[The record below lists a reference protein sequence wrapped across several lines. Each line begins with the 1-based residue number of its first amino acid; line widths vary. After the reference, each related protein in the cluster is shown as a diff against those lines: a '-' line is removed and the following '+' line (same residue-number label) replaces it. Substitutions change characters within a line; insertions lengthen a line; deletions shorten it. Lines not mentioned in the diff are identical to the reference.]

1 LCPGFP
7 RRDLMRTVHGPP
19 RTRARLQGI
28 GQFSDPHPGMGQD
41 VPRDYELSTLF
52 KGLELVSLNL
62 FKLPW
67 VGTSGV
73 RWRASGPGGGDP
85 AIGAQHLNP
94 ALAISARTPH
104 ARMSRQGFETRR
116 SPEFDPTLI
125 QRNRTAPQSGNL
137 ERAGCPLPVRM
148 DRGDQSARWTY

>member
-1 LCPGFP
+1 
-7 RRDLMRTVHGPP
+7 MRTVHGPP

-85 AIGAQHLNP
+85 AIGAAHLN
-94 ALAISARTPH
+94 AVASTSATAPSPRWLFLPVPLMRVCH
-104 ARMSRQGFETRR
+104 AKVSRRADLP
-116 SPEFDPTLI
+116 SLI
-125 QRNRTAPQSGNL
+125 QR
-137 ERAGCPLPVRM
+137 
-148 DRGDQSARWTY
+148 